1 MRVPAKPTPTP
12 IRTLVAF
19 VTLISAVS
27 TAAELPAAVSIPE
40 VAVGESWIYAAYEN
54 KQKHTVTVEI
64 WQLSDKEIHAVVTPN
79 DDAALAQ
86 LQVFDRQ
93 WNHIETISGGTRLVK
108 FSPYLP
114 AFHFPLHI
122 GKAWARD
129 YEWQRSD
136 LPDNKSSPKTWAE
149 SLQRKPGGERKEGN
163 GQAQGRV
170 LGWEEITVPAGT
182 YTAMKVEL
190 KSPSYAGPETRRI
203 FSKKEFF
210 GGWLETYWY
219 VPTVKR
225 FVKYEAWHYINDKLV
240 GSHGMDLVE
249 YNQVRATPAEVPN
262 R

>member
-1 MRVPAKPTPTP
+1 MSFRAKSLPIS
-12 IRTLVAF
+12 IRTLVAI
-19 VTLISAVS
+19 VSLISAIC
-27 TAAELPAAVSIPE
+27 TAAQPPESVSVPE
-40 VAVGESWIYAAYEN
+40 VAVGESWVYAAYEN
-54 KQKHTVTVEI
+54 KQKLTVKVEI

-79 DDAALAQ
+79 GDASLAQ

-93 WNHIETISGGTRLVK
+93 WNQIETIRGGTRFIK

-114 AFHFPLHI
+114 SFHFPMRI
-122 GKAWARD
+122 GKAWARE

-149 SLQRKPGGERKEGN
+149 SLERKPGGERKEGI

-210 GGWLETYWY
+210 GGWLQTYWY
-219 VPTVKR
+219 VPAVKR
-225 FVKYEAWHYINDKLV
+225 FVKYEAWQYVNDKLV
-240 GSHGMDLVE
+240 GSHGLDLVE
-249 YNQVRATPAEVPN
+249 YNQVQATPAEVPN

>member
-1 MRVPAKPTPTP
+1 MSFRAKSLPIS
-12 IRTLVAF
+12 IRTLVAI
-19 VTLISAVS
+19 VTLIPAIC
-27 TAAELPAAVSIPE
+27 TAAQPPESVSVPE
-40 VAVGESWIYAAYEN
+40 VAVGESWIYAAYED
-54 KQKHTVTVEI
+54 KHKLTVKVEI
-64 WQLSDKEIHAVVTPN
+64 WQLSDKEIHALVTPN

-149 SLQRKPGGERKEGN
+149 SLERKPGGERKEGN

-182 YTAMKVEL
+182 YTAIKVEL

-210 GGWLETYWY
+210 GGWLQTYWY

-240 GSHGMDLVE
+240 GWHGLDLVE
-249 YNQVRATPAEVPN
+249 YNQVRVTPAEVPN

>member
-1 MRVPAKPTPTP
+1 MSFRAESLPIS
-12 IRTLVAF
+12 IRTLVA
-19 VTLISAVS
+19 VATLISAIC
-27 TAAELPAAVSIPE
+27 TAAPPPESVSIPE
-40 VAVGESWIYAAYEN
+40 VAAGESWIYAAYEN
-54 KQKHTVTVEI
+54 KQKHSVKVEI

-79 DDAALAQ
+79 ADAALAQ

-93 WNHIETISGGTRLVK
+93 WNHIETIRGGTRLVK

-129 YEWQRSD
+129 YGWQRSD
-136 LPDNKSSPKTWAE
+136 LPENKSSPKTGAE
-149 SLQRKPGGERKEGN
+149 SQERKPGGERKEGS
-163 GQAQGRV
+163 GQAQCRV

-190 KSPSYAGPETRRI
+190 KSPSYTGPETRRI
-203 FSKKEFF
+203 FAKKELF
-210 GGWLETYWY
+210 GGVLETYWY

-240 GSHGMDLVE
+240 GSHGLDLIE
-249 YNQVRATPAEVPN
+249 YNEVPGPPAAVPN